1 MSTLLG
7 SRKGI
12 DSGTRASDTE
22 NKWFRVRQR
31 RACKAGVADDSNPF
45 PYNYPGK
52 SNNVL
57 TPAQLGIFYRLFVQ
71 PELLLFSHGGALA
84 SLGHLL
90 QGHIGSLPRGV
101 REFPGVL
108 GAGEWAAFSMRYRL
122 GDLNH
127 A

>member
-1 MSTLLG
+1 MSTLVG

-12 DSGTRASDTE
+12 DLGTRASDTE

-31 RACKAGVADDSNPF
+31 RACKGGVADDSNPF
-45 PYNYPGK
+45 PYNDHQITFWRPR
-52 SNNVL
+52 NCRFFIV
-57 TPAQLGIFYRLFVQ
+57 LFVQ
-71 PELLLFSHGGALA
+71 PELTLLSHAGALA
-84 SLGHLL
+84 FLGHLL

-101 REFPGVL
+101 GEFPGVL
-108 GAGEWAAFSMRYRL
+108 GAGGWAAFSVRYRL